1 MSALRYRALGQ
12 QQATGRSH
20 LAVCGM
26 KREGATQVRGAR
38 NEDKMDLYLH
48 HLLVPRCRN
57 KSCPLCP
64 FGKADT
70 GNLSQSEEGAIIT
83 RHTCLPLPLGRFCG
97 SYPAVR
103 NEASGGARRNRE
115 TNAPRFSSGEWEPRG
130 APNLLTGDGETERL
144 SQVADSFP
152 GHVLTRVL

>member
-1 MSALRYRALGQ
+1 M
-12 QQATGRSH
+12 
-20 LAVCGM
+20 CGM
-26 KREGATQVRGAR
+26 KREGAAQVRGAR

-83 RHTCLPLPLGRFCG
+83 RHTCLP
-97 SYPAVR
+97 
-103 NEASGGARRNRE
+103 
-115 TNAPRFSSGEWEPRG
+115 
-130 APNLLTGDGETERL
+130 
-144 SQVADSFP
+144 
-152 GHVLTRVL
+152 